1 MGEFARLH
9 GYPRSIQVPSS
20 EGSHSMIIAIN
31 LALLPVGFVAVMVAR
46 ELRPSRADPEGDQ
59 HTRAFSHDVAGAV
72 EAYAAYLN
80 APRGILD
87 DDEQLL
93 FDEDMARARA
103 AMERA
108 WLEATPVQ
116 PVVPENPI
124 APARRWGRLVLALG
138 GLRRVAGRALART
151 SA

>member
-1 MGEFARLH
+1 VASLKGSRHDE
-9 GYPRSIQVPSS
+9 PVPA
-20 EGSHSMIIAIN
+20 G
-31 LALLPVGFVAVMVAR
+31 L
-46 ELRPSRADPEGDQ
+46 SR
-59 HTRAFSHDVAGAV
+59 AV

-87 DDEQLL
+87 SDEQML

-116 PVVPENPI
+116 DDTPPAPPGVPWFRAWLRPI
-124 APARRWGRLVLALG
+124 TRAARRALV
-138 GLRRVAGRALART
+138 RA
-151 SA
+151 